1 MKQIFISDLHLHE
14 QLDFLTD
21 GFLRFLSE
29 IDNTTNELYILGDF
43 FEIWLGDDH
52 DTPFNEKIIKA
63 LRQFSGDIFIM
74 HGNRDFLIGSTF
86 CYASGTTLLPD
97 STVISTPAGD
107 SLLLHGDSL
116 CTRDINYM
124 KAREV
129 FRSKSFQTDFL
140 SKSITERSEIAEQI
154 RGKSKTHIR
163 ESAADIMDVTP
174 SEVIKSLS
182 KAQSSIM
189 IHGHTHRPAVHKLSI
204 DDQAATRYVLGDWG
218 QTMKYLVI
226 EDNEPQLM
234 TYAVGI
240 PE

>member
-52 DTPFNEKIIKA
+52 DTPFNKKIIKA

-189 IHGHTHRPAVHKLSI
+189 IHGHTHRPAVHKLYI

-234 TYAVGI
+234 TYPVGI

>member
-52 DTPFNEKIIKA
+52 DTPFNKKIIKA

-74 HGNRDFLIGSTF
+74 HGNRDFLIGNTF

-189 IHGHTHRPAVHKLSI
+189 IHGHTHRPAVHKLYI

-234 TYAVGI
+234 TYPVGI

>member
-1 MKQIFISDLHLHE
+1 MCI
-14 QLDFLTD
+14 
-21 GFLRFLSE
+21 
-29 IDNTTNELYILGDF
+29 
-43 FEIWLGDDH
+43 
-52 DTPFNEKIIKA
+52 
-63 LRQFSGDIFIM
+63 
-74 HGNRDFLIGSTF
+74 RDS
-86 CYASGTTLLPD
+86 
-97 STVISTPAGD
+97 
-107 SLLLHGDSL
+107 HGDSL

-189 IHGHTHRPAVHKLSI
+189 IHGHTHRPAVHKLYI

-234 TYAVGI
+234 TYSVGI

>member
-74 HGNRDFLIGSTF
+74 HGNRDFLIGSAF
-86 CYASGTTLLPD
+86 CCASGTKLLAD

-129 FRSKSFQTDFL
+129 LRSKSFQTDFL

-189 IHGHTHRPAVHKLSI
+189 IHGHTHRPAVHKLYI

-226 EDNEPQLM
+226 ENNEPQLM

>member
-74 HGNRDFLIGSTF
+74 HGNRDFLIGSAF
-86 CYASGTTLLPD
+86 CCASGTKLLAD

-129 FRSKSFQTDFL
+129 LRSESFQTDFL
-140 SKSITERSEIAEQI
+140 SKSIAERSEIAEQI

-189 IHGHTHRPAVHKLSI
+189 IHGHTHRPAVHKLYI

-234 TYAVGI
+234 TYPVGI

>member
-52 DTPFNEKIIKA
+52 DTPFNKKIIKA

-140 SKSITERSEIAEQI
+140 SKSIAERSEIAEQI

-182 KAQSSIM
+182 KAKSSIM
-189 IHGHTHRPAVHKLSI
+189 IHGHTHRPAVHKLYI

-234 TYAVGI
+234 TYPVGI